1 MVLVFFINSQDK
13 VMVLVFFTNK
23 CSDQF

>member
-23 CSDQF
+23 CSFQ